1 MLEINDSNF
10 KQEVEDYSGLVM
22 VDFWAPWCGA
32 CQASAPAVE
41 SISEEY
47 KDRVK
52 VAKLN
57 VDDNHELA
65 SRFGVMS
72 IPTFIFFR
80 GGKEVERK
88 VGMQSQDSMKEI
100 LDRLLKG

>member
-1 MLEINDSNF
+1 
-10 KQEVEDYSGLVM
+10 
-22 VDFWAPWCGA
+22 
-32 CQASAPAVE
+32 
-41 SISEEY
+41 
-47 KDRVK
+47 VK